1 MFKSLFKRQNINQ
14 SVSQIQPDLKY
25 VIRASI
31 CTGEKVAGYIDE
43 KGKFIDIMLI
53 QNDSDVDDFC
63 RRYNINKDSLG
74 KIY

>member
-1 MFKSLFKRQNINQ
+1 MFKLPKKQNKIQ
-14 SVSQIQPDLKY
+14 SVPEIPPDRKY

-31 CTGEKVAGYIDE
+31 CTGEKVAGYMDE

-53 QNDSDVDDFC
+53 QKDSDIDEFC

>member
-1 MFKSLFKRQNINQ
+1 MFNIFKKQYKNQ
-14 SVSQIQPDLKY
+14 FVSQIQPDRKY
-25 VIRASI
+25 VIHASI

-53 QNDSDVDDFC
+53 QKDSDVDDFC

>member
-1 MFKSLFKRQNINQ
+1 MFNIFKKQYKNQ
-14 SVSQIQPDLKY
+14 SVSQIQPDRNY

-53 QNDSDVDDFC
+53 QKDSDVDDFC

>member
-1 MFKSLFKRQNINQ
+1 MFNIFKKQYKNQ
-14 SVSQIQPDLKY
+14 FVSQIQPDRNY

>member
-1 MFKSLFKRQNINQ
+1 MFKSLFKKQNINQ
-14 SVSQIQPDLKY
+14 SVSQIQPDRNY

-53 QNDSDVDDFC
+53 QKDSDVEEFC
-63 RRYNINKDSLG
+63 KRYNISKNDLG
-74 KIY
+74 MIY

>member
-1 MFKSLFKRQNINQ
+1 MFKLPKKQNKIQ
-14 SVSQIQPDLKY
+14 SVPEIPSDRKY

-31 CTGEKVAGYIDE
+31 CTGEKVAGYMDE

-53 QNDSDVDDFC
+53 QKDSDIDEFC